1 METTRFKIPKL
12 VPADVAPVAKAVEA
26 VPQVASVAVSAT
38 DNEVVVEHDG
48 ADTDALKIA
57 IQKIGYVAVEG

>member
-1 METTRFKIPKL
+1 METTRFKVPKL
-12 VPADVAPVAKAVEA
+12 TVADVAHVEKAVEA
-26 VPQVASVAVSAT
+26 VPQVASVAVNAT
-38 DNEVVVEHDG
+38 DNEVIVEHDG